1 MTKSDDVAP
10 DISPVCCDCH
20 WYVKVGDG
28 APVQVPSEEEIVTL
42 TTAAPKIVGEAVFT
56 GATAPGVIVLLEPLA
71 ALVPAELVAVTVKL
85 YEVREV
91 KPLTVIGELA
101 EVPVIPPGLEV
112 AVNPVI
118 EAPPLSLAVNA
129 TVAVVD
135 EVAVAVPIVGAKGT
149 FATTAAVALLEA
161 ALDPAELDAV
171 TIQRI
176 DALT

>member
-1 MTKSDDVAP
+1 
-10 DISPVCCDCH
+10 
-20 WYVKVGDG
+20 
-28 APVQVPSEEEIVTL
+28 
-42 TTAAPKIVGEAVFT
+42 
-56 GATAPGVIVLLEPLA
+56 
-71 ALVPAELVAVTVKL
+71 VAVTVKL
-85 YEVREV
+85 YVVREV
-91 KPLTVIGELA
+91 KPLTVIGEL
-101 EVPVIPPGLEV
+101 EDVPVMPPGLEV
-112 AVNPVI
+112 AVNPVT